1 MGTILG
7 GDFNGKGGGGSLR
20 GTIPLEFTEVYRY
33 NLSLSLSFIKLDTD
47 ISHYRH
53 KRNYLEGLAKFFR
66 NICVAK
72 HHEQRSHK
80 VN

>member
-7 GDFNGKGGGGSLR
+7 GDFNGKGGGSLR
-20 GTIPLEFTEVYRY
+20 GTIPLEFKEVYRY

-53 KRNYLEGLAKFFR
+53 
-66 NICVAK
+66 
-72 HHEQRSHK
+72 
-80 VN
+80 